1 MTRFYTL
8 VIMAAACGPSTPS
21 ESTMPERPPSVADP
35 AFVEQYAQT
44 GGFRLGQPASITI
57 VPDGSQILFLRSG
70 ARDSSRSLYAYDVA
84 SGEER
89 QLLTAAQILQGA
101 TEELSAEERA
111 LRERLRMNARGIT
124 SFRLNR
130 DASKILVPLSGRLYL
145 VEREGGAVREL
156 PSEGGYAN
164 DARFS
169 PDGTKVSCVR
179 DGDIWVIDI
188 ASGAQQRLTNREAP
202 TVTNGL
208 AEFVAQEEMSRY
220 RGYWW
225 SPDSSQILY
234 QRNDS
239 ANIEVWHASNPIHP
253 AEAPHAARYPQAG
266 TANADV
272 KLGVIAASGG
282 PTQWIEWDR
291 EALPYLATVRWSRRA
306 PLTLLVQD
314 RLQQRQQLLR
324 VNLESGAS
332 SVLHEETDAAWLN
345 LDQSVPHFYDA
356 DRWLWSTERSGR
368 WQLELHTGDEAR
380 FVSAPEH
387 GYFELAH
394 ASDDGVWIVGSDD
407 ASQRHIWRIPFEGEP
422 QRISEGDGF
431 HDAVFGRSE
440 DVWVHAAHTTE
451 HGPRWFVKRGTETVG
466 EIASA
471 SEEPPFVPNVEYLR
485 VGEKQFRA
493 VVIRPRNFEQGRSYP
508 VILSVYAGPGHTRVR
523 IGRYQQLREQWQA
536 DHGYIVVSL
545 DGRGTPGRGREWE
558 RVIRRNLIDVALADQ
573 VEGLQA
579 LATEVPEM
587 DLSRVGVYG
596 WSFGGYFSAMA
607 VMRRP
612 DIFKV
617 GVAGAPV
624 CDWVDYDT
632 HYTERFM
639 DLPENNAEGYRVS
652 NVLTYAPQLERPLMI
667 VHGTSDDN
675 VYFVHAMKMHD
686 ALMRAGRD
694 HDFVVLAGSTHMVA
708 DADVARALEGR
719 IMRFLSRGLT
729 TPAATPSSE

>member
-1 MTRFYTL
+1 
-8 VIMAAACGPSTPS
+8 
-21 ESTMPERPPSVADP
+21 MPERPPSVADP

-57 VPDGSQILFLRSG
+57 VPDGSEVLFLRSE

-89 QLLTAAQILQGA
+89 RLLTADQVLGGGA
-101 TEELSAEERA
+101 EELSAEERA

-124 SFRLNR
+124 SYRLDR
-130 DASKILVPLSGRLYL
+130 AASKILVPLSGRLF
-145 VEREGGAVREL
+145 VVDRRSAAVREL

-179 DGDIWVIDI
+179 DGDLWVIDV
-188 ASGAQQRLTNREAP
+188 ASGEQQRLTNREAP
-202 TVTNGL
+202 TITNGL

-225 SPDSSQILY
+225 SPDSTQILY

-239 ANIEVWHASNPIHP
+239 TNVEVWHSSNPIHP
-253 AEAPHAARYPQAG
+253 AEPAHAARYPQAG
-266 TANADV
+266 TANAEV
-272 KLGVIAASGG
+272 RLGLIAASGG
-282 PTQWIEWDR
+282 ATRWIEWDR
-291 EALPYLATVRWSRRA
+291 DALPYLATVRWNRRA
-306 PLTLLVQD
+306 PLTILVQD
-314 RLQQRQQLLR
+314 RLQQREQLLR
-324 VNLESGAS
+324 VDLDAGTTSQI
-332 SVLHEETDAAWLN
+332 HEETDAAWLN
-345 LDQSVPHFYDA
+345 LDQSVPYFFDES
-356 DRWLWSTERSGR
+356 RWLWSTERDGR
-368 WQLELHTGDEAR
+368 WQLELHTGDESR
-380 FVSAPEH
+380 FVTPPEL
-387 GYFELAH
+387 GYFELVH
-394 ASDDGVWIVGSDD
+394 ATDDAVWVIGSDD
-407 ASQRHIWRIPFEGEP
+407 PSQRHVWRVPFEGQPE
-422 QRISEGDGF
+422 RLSEGDGF
-431 HDAVFGRSE
+431 HEAVFGRSD
-440 DVWVHAAHTTE
+440 DVWVHASHTTE

-485 VGEKQFRA
+485 VGERDFRA
-493 VVIRPRNFEQGRSYP
+493 VVVRPRNFEEGRRYP

-523 IGRYQQLREQWQA
+523 LGRYQQLREQWQA

-558 RVIRRNLIDVALADQ
+558 RVIRRNLIDVALDDQ
-573 VEGLQA
+573 IAGLQA
-579 LATEVPEM
+579 LAEHVPEM
-587 DLSRVGVYG
+587 DLDRVGVYG

-612 DIFKV
+612 DVFQV

-639 DLPENNAEGYRVS
+639 DLPENNREGYRVS
-652 NVLTYAPQLERPLMI
+652 NVLTYAAQLERPLMI

-675 VYFVHAMKMHD
+675 VYFVHALKMHD
-686 ALMRAGRD
+686 ALMRAEKD

-719 IMRFLSRGLT
+719 IMRFLERGLR
-729 TPAATPSSE
+729 TPTFAPRR